1 MSKNNNGSSKFG
13 LRAVFLITF
22 ERTIWPPTSIS
33 TFGDTTL
40 ESWNFL
46 MLRTPQHTTFKT
58 RSRTQLTLAS
68 SRNVLRYAHCIPALI
83 LGIFLSVD
91 ISCHKMLTIIPEED
105 RIRRGQIANMNFITA
120 SSFLNICTRT
130 HIQIKFLLTY
140 RHSSQITKNC
150 TSTLADPEGHGPQM
164 FDAIFCSAKKHILG
178 QNGQLLRLCKM
189 QKKTISFR
197 GASPLTPEQGLRPQ
211 TAVISSRS
219 TLTPCRPNSD
229 RFVILSKWIAS
240 AYK

>member
-1 MSKNNNGSSKFG
+1 MSKNNKGSSKFG

-58 RSRTQLTLAS
+58 RSCTQLTLAS
-68 SRNVLRYAHCIPALI
+68 SRNVLHYAHCIAALI
-83 LGIFLSVD
+83 LWIFLSVD
-91 ISCHKMLTIIPEED
+91 ISCHRMLTIIPEED

-140 RHSSQITKNC
+140 RHSCQITRKLHINTGRSRGPWLPNVRRNFLFCKN
-150 TSTLADPEGHGPQM
+150 
-164 FDAIFCSAKKHILG
+164 
-178 QNGQLLRLCKM
+178 
-189 QKKTISFR
+189 
-197 GASPLTPEQGLRPQ
+197 
-211 TAVISSRS
+211 
-219 TLTPCRPNSD
+219 
-229 RFVILSKWIAS
+229 RF
-240 AYK
+240 